1 MKFEEIR
8 QSILSTP
15 NLYEESNNIKT
26 ISVEGRYRDDNC
38 GIFVAIKTD
47 NTSTVFYARKGKRND
62 ENSWNWFC
70 PSETEIT
77 KGLPTLMDIYQ
88 LINNLNKKVRK
99 R

>member
-15 NLYEESNNIKT
+15 NFYEEKLTIET
-26 ISVEGRYRDDNC
+26 ISMECRYKKDNC
-38 GIFVAIKTD
+38 AIFVAEKSDGTATI
-47 NTSTVFYARKGKRND
+47 FYARKGKRND
-62 ENSWNWFC
+62 DNSWNWFC
-70 PSETEIT
+70 PSETEIN

-99 R
+99 G